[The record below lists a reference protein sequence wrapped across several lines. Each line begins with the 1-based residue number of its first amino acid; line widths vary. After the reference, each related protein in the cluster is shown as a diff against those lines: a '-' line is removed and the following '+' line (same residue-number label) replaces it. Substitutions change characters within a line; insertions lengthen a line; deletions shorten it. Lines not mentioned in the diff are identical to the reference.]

1 MLPVLIVSA
10 DGNIDSFVDS
20 YIKEH
25 SIATAHV
32 LDVMPEKGFLVEHSR
47 EVRDFVS
54 QISSAHHSLVIM
66 RSFDTATSNIQNS
79 LLKTLEEGS
88 EKVHFII
95 VVSDQSRLLP
105 TILSRIGSPQQLE
118 EKTSTRDVLSMYS
131 CILGSMTYPQWL
143 SATSKIAKTDAL
155 PFLDEVIL
163 HVERSLQTDSTALSK
178 KAEALHQLL
187 PVRKGLRDNNMYYEY
202 ALDAAGYILD
212 DHGLL

>member
-1 MLPVLIVSA
+1 
-10 DGNIDSFVDS
+10 
-20 YIKEH
+20 
-25 SIATAHV
+25 
-32 LDVMPEKGFLVEHSR
+32 
-47 EVRDFVS
+47 
-54 QISSAHHSLVIM
+54 
-66 RSFDTATSNIQNS
+66 
-79 LLKTLEEGS
+79 
-88 EKVHFII
+88 
-95 VVSDQSRLLP
+95 
-105 TILSRIGSPQQLE
+105 
-118 EKTSTRDVLSMYS
+118 
-131 CILGSMTYPQWL
+131 MTYPQWL